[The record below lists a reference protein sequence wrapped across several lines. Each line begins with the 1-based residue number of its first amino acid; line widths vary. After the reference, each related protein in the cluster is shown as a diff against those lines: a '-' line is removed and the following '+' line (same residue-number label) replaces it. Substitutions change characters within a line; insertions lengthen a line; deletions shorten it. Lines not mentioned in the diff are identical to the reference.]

1 MSSNLASARRRLHA
15 GRLRRVAVT
24 AVAVSA
30 GAIIL
35 SGCVVIQSESAQ
47 QGNVIGNT
55 VTVTTVLCASSK
67 TAAPPCSSVGNY
79 QVAANPNAGYA
90 VGSAG
95 TLLVGYRIP
104 IGVAAP
110 ATITTTAPAT
120 DKDGNVINATIT
132 FSQSPSYSAGLTAL
146 LPPPAGTAWV
156 GYESTPGTYGTTPGL
171 PQAISLS
178 PTFTLPPGLTTFSW
192 RTVVG
197 FRDNHFA
204 GQPVTCPPP
213 FPGITPPTAVPSVC
227 VDFPDPGTIVN
238 AAPNALQVAD
248 LSIGAPPTPTVA
260 AGSTAALVFTG
271 LFTGDNPTTAVF
283 AVGASTTIPGVTP
296 TVTPTFVP
304 AANSSNPLNVSLA
317 VPASTPPGTYDVT
330 VGATVAGLSRS
341 GTGHIT
347 VKAAPKATTSG
358 GAKAAKLAASVK
370 ATTVRVARKTGIPL
384 TLTLSKASSISV
396 VALQARP
403 KVSVTVRRALKAG
416 KKTVVLIKSKKLHKG
431 KVTITFKGGGV
442 TRVITTTLR

>member
-1 MSSNLASARRRLHA
+1 
-15 GRLRRVAVT
+15 V
-24 AVAVSA
+24 

-67 TAAPPCSSVGNY
+67 TAAPPCNSVGNY

-132 FSQSPSYSAGLTAL
+132 FAQSPSYSAGLTAL
-146 LPPPAGTAWV
+146 VPPPAGSAWV
-156 GYESTPGTYGTTPGL
+156 GYESTPGTYSTTPGL

-178 PTFTLPPGLTTFSW
+178 PTFTLPPGFTGTFTW

-238 AAPNALQVAD
+238 APPNPLQVAD
-248 LSIGAPPTPTVA
+248 LSIVAPPTQTVA
-260 AGSTAALVFTG
+260 AGSTVALVFTG
-271 LFTGDNPTTAVF
+271 VFTGGNPTNAVF

-317 VPASTPPGTYDVT
+317 LPASTPPGTYDVT

-341 GTGHIT
+341 GTAHIT
-347 VKAAPKATTSG
+347 VKAAAKATTSA
-358 GAKAAKLAASVK
+358 GANAAKLAASVK
-370 ATTVRVARKTGIPL
+370 ATTVKVARKTGIAL
-384 TLTLSKASSISV
+384 TLTLSRASSISV
-396 VALQARP
+396 IALQAKP
-403 KVSVTVRRALKAG
+403 KVSVSVRKALKAG

-431 KVTITFKGGGV
+431 KVSITFKGGGV
-442 TRVITTTLR
+442 TRVITTTLK